1 MDTDSDDENPDMDF
15 RAVAQKCIYIDG
27 VENDCDIEDAPQSP
41 NPSPRIFFGTKEPI
55 PLELLFKFPTD
66 YSATSELSFFK
77 HNGLRNLEKR

>member
-15 RAVAQKCIYIDG
+15 RAVAQKCIDG

-41 NPSPRIFFGTKEPI
+41 NPSLRIFFGTKEPI
-55 PLELLFKFPTD
+55 PLELLFKFPAD